1 VTGAVASLQLTP
13 DQERAVE
20 LATREFPPVM
30 VITGGPGTGKSTVLR
45 SILDDYRAQ
54 GLRTV
59 LMAPS
64 GKAAV
69 RMREATGRSAYTI
82 HSALGLFNGGL
93 YKAGGVELADAAIVD
108 ESSMVDS
115 RVMAA
120 VFENTQHV
128 RTLILV
134 GDADQLPPVQEGC
147 PFLDLVR
154 SGLVPTVRLTHVHR
168 QAAESGII
176 RAAHQI
182 NRGRSPEWSDD
193 FAFVACEEADE
204 VPATVA
210 RVIRERQLRPEA
222 FQVLSPQKTRAAGVN
237 NLNAF
242 LESQR
247 GTKAPLLRERFRAG
261 TRVIQTTNDY
271 ELGVMN
277 GEQGFV
283 VRVEAGQRPAQD
295 QLWVR
300 FDQGAEHHYQGG
312 KIRSLQ
318 PAWAVTCHKS
328 QGSQWDTVIFVAHK
342 SVGFLL
348 SRSLLYVAVTRA
360 ERQVVV
366 VGQQAAVDMAVRKV
380 RDVRR
385 RTLLGLW
392 LARER
397 GAA

>member
-1 VTGAVASLQLTP
+1 MTAALELTSE
-13 DQERAVE
+13 QGRAVE
-20 LATREFPPVM
+20 LATRDYPPVM

-45 SILDDYRAQ
+45 AILDEYQSQ
-54 GLRTV
+54 GLRAL

-69 RMREATGRSAYTI
+69 RMKEATGRPAFTI
-82 HSALGLFNGGL
+82 HSALGLFNGGA
-93 YKAGGVELADAAIVD
+93 YRQGGIDYADVVVVD
-108 ESSMVDS
+108 EVSMVDS

-120 VFENTQHV
+120 VFEQTAHV

-154 SGLVPTVRLTHVHR
+154 HEVVPTVRLTQVHR

-182 NRGRSPEWSDD
+182 NRGRAPEWCED
-193 FAFVACEEADE
+193 FRLVSCEEADE
-204 VPATVA
+204 VPGAVSRT
-210 RVIRERQLRPEA
+210 IREVSLGAEA
-222 FQVLSPQKTRAAGVN
+222 FQVLSPQKTRVAGVN
-237 NLNAF
+237 SLNEH
-242 LESQR
+242 LERQR
-247 GTKAPLLRERFRAG
+247 STKDPLLRDRFRAG
-261 TRVIQTTNDY
+261 TRVIQTVNDY
-271 ELGVMN
+271 DLRVMN

-283 VRVEAGQRPAQD
+283 VRVEPGRTQHED
-295 QLWVR
+295 QVWVR
-300 FDQGAEHHYQGG
+300 FDQGEVHYRGG
-312 KIRSLQ
+312 QVRMLQ
-318 PAWAVTCHKS
+318 PAWAITTHKS

-348 SRSLLYVAVTRA
+348 TRSLLYVAVTRA

-366 VGQQAAVDMAVRKV
+366 VGQQAAVDSAVRRVK
-380 RDVRR
+380 DVRR

-392 LARER
+392 LGRER

>member
-1 VTGAVASLQLTP
+1 MSALELTIE
-13 DQERAVE
+13 QAQAVE
-20 LATREFPPVM
+20 LATRDYPPVM

-45 SILDDYRAQ
+45 AVLDAYREQ
-54 GLRTV
+54 GLSAV

-69 RMREATGRSAYTI
+69 RLQEATGRSAFTI
-82 HSALGLFNGGL
+82 HSALGLFNGGAFR
-93 YKAGGVELADAAIVD
+93 AGGIGLADVAVVD

-120 VFENTQHV
+120 VFEHTAHV

-154 SGLVPTVRLTHVHR
+154 HEAVPTVRLTQVHR

-176 RAAHQI
+176 RAAHRI
-182 NRGRSPEWSDD
+182 NRGRPPEWCDD
-193 FAFVACEEADE
+193 FRLVPCEDAEQ
-204 VPATVA
+204 VPAAVA
-210 RVIRERQLRPEA
+210 RTIRELGVGPEA
-222 FQVLSPQKTRAAGVN
+222 FQVLSPQKTRPAGVN
-237 NLNAF
+237 SLNAY

-247 GTKAPLLRERFRAG
+247 SSKEPLLRERFRRG
-261 TRVIQTTNDY
+261 TRVIQTVNDY
-271 ELGVMN
+271 DLKVMN

-283 VRVEAGQRPAQD
+283 ERVEPGRTQHSD
-295 QLWVR
+295 QLWAR
-300 FDQGAEHHYQGG
+300 FDHGEVHYRGG
-312 KIRSLQ
+312 QLRMLQ
-318 PAWAVTCHKS
+318 PAWAITTHKS

-348 SRSLLYVAVTRA
+348 TRSLLYVAVTRA

-366 VGQQAAVDMAVRKV
+366 VGQQAAVDSAVRRVK
-380 RDVRR
+380 DVRR